1 MFFILPPSL
10 PPSLLYQGSL
20 DNWVLCRIFLKKRG
34 TTGTKND
41 NPVEI
46 PQSRP
51 HTTHKANRALTPVFY
66 DFMANN
72 NNNNNRRRRRKT
84 TRDLNLAPASS
95 SSGSSGITEAS
106 SSDDPEETTSCNT
119 SSTFTTKRT
128 LA

>member
-72 NNNNNRRRRRKT
+72 NNRRRRRKT